1 MTADFLPRVLRALVR
16 ESRYFQS
23 PSHACAHHG
32 HNHSHVAMN
41 DHIHTMET
49 WAQIRLMKQLLCVR
63 HPRQRL
69 DPQLLREIEGV
80 LLWEREHRAL
90 IDTDGNSPLPAT
102 KLYLWQGDIT
112 TLTNLTAITNA
123 ANTALLG
130 CFQPAHRCID
140 NVIHARAGPGLRE
153 ECFRLM
159 DDGHRTLPVG
169 DAIVTAGYCLPAPWI
184 IHTVG
189 PQLDPQQSCPT
200 EIQRAQLKQ
209 CYRAVLEQAE
219 SLPSS
224 EHGKAIALCGISTG
238 LFGYPVAEAAS
249 LAVETVVTWLRDHPE
264 TSITGVIFN
273 TFTEKETVAYERV
286 LALSPSG
293 ALRSPPKLI
302 GSSMRQAHVWL
313 QEADT
318 ILLSCGAG
326 LSAATGLDYTST
338 TLFDKHFPAFRAL
351 GLAKLYDTFGM
362 KIEDW
367 GSEEVRWGFYFTHL
381 QMVRTW
387 PQSAMYSALLEW
399 IGRRFGMDA
408 QRVHV
413 RTSNADGLFLAHG
426 LDENV
431 LSTPQGAYRY
441 LQCLGNCREDAVVE
455 SAPLVEK
462 VVASGGLDAV
472 TQRVTDERLIPVC
485 RFCGGKMGICVRAG
499 NWFNESPFEEGE
511 KQWQD
516 FKEDFMRDSDRK
528 VVILELGVG
537 MSTPGVLRWEN
548 EELVESGERRA
559 RLVRVG
565 MGDTA
570 VVPAELEA
578 MGLATCVD
586 GNLNDV
592 LGVILDQ

>member
-1 MTADFLPRVLRALVR
+1 
-16 ESRYFQS
+16 
-23 PSHACAHHG
+23 
-32 HNHSHVAMN
+32 
-41 DHIHTMET
+41 MET

-63 HPRQRL
+63 HPRQAL
-69 DPQLLREIEGV
+69 DPELLREIEGI

-90 IDTDGNSPLPAT
+90 VDACTLPQVTVSTPHPTTTTRSIIGTDAKSLLPTT

-159 DDGHRTLPVG
+159 DESHRTLPVG
-169 DAIVTAGYCLPAPWI
+169 DAVVTAGYCLPAPRI

-189 PQLDPQQSCPT
+189 PQLDPHQPCPSK
-200 EIQRAQLKQ
+200 IQKAQLAR
-209 CYRAVLEQAE
+209 CYRAVLEQADA
-219 SLPSS
+219 LPSP
-224 EHGKAIALCGISTG
+224 EHEKIIALCGISTG
-238 LFGYPVAEAAS
+238 LFGYPVAEAAP
-249 LAVETVVTWLRDHPE
+249 LAVETVVTWLREHPE

-273 TFTEKETVAYERV
+273 TFTDKETVAYERV
-286 LALSPSG
+286 LSLSPTG
-293 ALRSPPKLI
+293 ALLKPLQLI
-302 GSSMRQAHVWL
+302 GSSMQQARVWL

-318 ILLSCGAG
+318 ILFSCGAG

-338 TLFDKHFPAFRAL
+338 TLFAKRFPAFQAL

-362 KIEDW
+362 KTEDW
-367 GSEEVRWGFYFTHL
+367 GSEEVRWGFYYTHL
-381 QMVRTW
+381 QTVRTW
-387 PQSAMYSALLEW
+387 PRSAMYTALLEW
-399 IGRRFGMDA
+399 MGRKFGMDA
-408 QRVHV
+408 RRVHV

-441 LQCLGNCREDAVVE
+441 LQCLGNCCEDAVVE
-455 SAPLVEK
+455 SAPLLEK
-462 VVASGGLDAV
+462 VVAYGGLGGV
-472 TQRVTDERLIPVC
+472 TQRVTDERFIPVC

-499 NWFNESPFEEGE
+499 KWFNEAPFEEGE
-511 KQWQD
+511 KRWQD
-516 FKEDFMRDSDRK
+516 FKENFLRDSDRK

-548 EELVESGERRA
+548 EELVESGEGRVK
-559 RLVRVG
+559 LVRIG
-565 MGDTA
+565 LGDTA

-586 GNLNDV
+586 GDLKDV
-592 LGVILDQ
+592 LGVTLDQ